1 MKKISGNLD
10 LEQLKQ
16 QMQEASLRAERRQ
29 AELEAEVQ
37 KTSEDKELSDDTDV
51 FKLEMTDVQAIKDKS
66 TRYQRK
72 LEKITP
78 GQAERR
84 QAAELEQTADTNPLG
99 TEYLD
104 LVAPHDEISY
114 KRDGI
119 QWGVYK
125 KLKHGQYPVESRL
138 DLHRRT
144 MEQARI
150 DVYRFVMEAREH
162 DLRCV
167 LITHGKGDR
176 ADRTKALLKSYTAKW
191 LKELDCVLAY
201 HSAEKRHGGVG
212 AVYVL
217 LRKSDRLKGENRE
230 RHGGRT

>member
-1 MKKISGNLD
+1 MKKITGKLG
-10 LEQLKQ
+10 LELLKREI
-16 QMQEASLRAERRQ
+16 QEEAERAERQ
-29 AELEAEVQ
+29 KAELEAKAQ
-37 KTSEDKELSDDTDV
+37 SELDGKRLCEDTDV
-51 FKLEMTDVQAIKDKS
+51 FKLEVSDVQAINDKG

-72 LEKITP
+72 LEQTTP
-78 GQAERR
+78 GQLERR
-84 QAAELEQTADTNPLG
+84 QAAESEKQQDNNPLG

-138 DLHRRT
+138 DLHRRS
-144 MEQARI
+144 MEQARN
-150 DVYRFVMEAREH
+150 DVYRFVTEAREY

-176 ADRTKALLKSYTAKW
+176 TDRTKALLKSYTAKW

-217 LRKSDRLKGENRE
+217 LRKSDKLKGENRE
-230 RHGGRT
+230 RHGGRS